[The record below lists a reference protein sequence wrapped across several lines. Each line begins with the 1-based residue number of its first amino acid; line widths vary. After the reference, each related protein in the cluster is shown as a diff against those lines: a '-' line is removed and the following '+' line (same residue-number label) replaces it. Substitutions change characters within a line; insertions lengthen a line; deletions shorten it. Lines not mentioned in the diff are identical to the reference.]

1 MSGEEQIINF
11 KNNYI
16 APRRTYN
23 QRFGEMNMKMNKL
36 DKGVLKLWYIKA
48 AIVAFAI
55 VTALVFILAVLTAA
69 EAPRNVYFAVSLG
82 AGIPLV
88 LLLGVVLIMP
98 ALRYKMYEWG
108 YDDKRIVVKQG
119 VIFRQR
125 VVIPVCQIQDLHRI
139 QGPIMMMLKLSGV
152 TISTAGSNFDIS
164 TLTTYEADN
173 LIDALE
179 QSLEARVE
187 ELKNEEI

>member
-1 MSGEEQIINF
+1 
-11 KNNYI
+11 
-16 APRRTYN
+16 
-23 QRFGEMNMKMNKL
+23 MKMNKL
-36 DKGVLKLWYIKA
+36 DKSVLKLWYIRA
-48 AIVAFAI
+48 AIGALALVGVAVSVFAI
-55 VTALVFILAVLTAA
+55 LLATEAASNVMLAVSFG
-69 EAPRNVYFAVSLG
+69 V
-82 AGIPLV
+82 GIPV
-88 LLLGVVLIMP
+88 ILLLCIILIMP
-98 ALRYKMYEWG
+98 VLRYKMYAWG

-125 VVIPVCQIQDLHRI
+125 VVIPVCQIQDLHRT

-164 TLTTYEADN
+164 TLTTDEADH

-179 QSLEARVE
+179 QNLETRIE

>member
-1 MSGEEQIINF
+1 
-11 KNNYI
+11 
-16 APRRTYN
+16 
-23 QRFGEMNMKMNKL
+23 MKMNKL
-36 DKGVLKLWYIKA
+36 DKSVLKLWYVRASIGA
-48 AIVAFAI
+48 LALIGIIVSVLVILFA
-55 VTALVFILAVLTAA
+55 TGASGNLTL
-69 EAPRNVYFAVSLG
+69 AVSLG
-82 AGIPLV
+82 AGIPIL
-88 LLLGVVLIMP
+88 LLLGVILIMP

-108 YDDKRIVVKQG
+108 YDEKRIIVKQG

-125 VVIPVCQIQDLHRI
+125 VVIPVCQIQDLHRT

-164 TLTTYEADN
+164 TLTTAEADS

-179 QSLEARVE
+179 QHLETRVE

>member
-1 MSGEEQIINF
+1 
-11 KNNYI
+11 
-16 APRRTYN
+16 
-23 QRFGEMNMKMNKL
+23 MKMNKL
-36 DKGVLKLWYIKA
+36 DKSVLKLWYIRA
-48 AIVAFAI
+48 GIGALALVGAIVSVLVILFATEAPSN
-55 VTALVFILAVLTAA
+55 VILAV
-69 EAPRNVYFAVSLG
+69 SLSV
-82 AGIPLV
+82 GIPVL

-98 ALRYKMYEWG
+98 VLRYKMYAWG

-119 VIFRQR
+119 VIFRHR
-125 VVIPVCQIQDLHRI
+125 VVIPVCQIQDLHRT

-164 TLTTYEADN
+164 TLTTDEADS

-179 QSLEARVE
+179 QNLETRVE

>member
-1 MSGEEQIINF
+1 
-11 KNNYI
+11 
-16 APRRTYN
+16 
-23 QRFGEMNMKMNKL
+23 MKMNKL
-36 DKGVLKLWYIKA
+36 DKSVLKLWYIRA
-48 AIVAFAI
+48 AIGAFA
-55 VTALVFILAVLTAA
+55 LVCVAVSAFVILIAT
-69 EAPRNVYFAVSLG
+69 EAPSNVMLAVSLSV
-82 AGIPLV
+82 GIPV
-88 LLLGVVLIMP
+88 ILLLCITLIMP
-98 ALRYKMYEWG
+98 VLRYKMYAWG

-125 VVIPVCQIQDLHRI
+125 VVIPVCQIQDLHRT

-164 TLTTYEADN
+164 TLTTDEADR

-179 QSLEARVE
+179 QNLETRVE